1 MTREF
6 LGNFKVG
13 ENGLS
18 KEIIDAIM
26 AENGRDINAEKAK
39 YADYESVKSQLATA
53 QEGLKKFGEL
63 KPEDAAG
70 YKAQV
75 EKLTADLKAEQDKH
89 AAELDEINFQNIVK
103 DALTK
108 AKARNVNAV
117 LGALGQEKVA
127 ALKASK
133 DRTKDIES
141 AVKEAQKE
149 YAYLFETSSTTP
161 PPYAA
166 GTGTGAS
173 GTNPTFADSLRSAMG
188 IKAKA

>member
-13 ENGLS
+13 EASLP
-18 KEIIDAIM
+18 KEAIDAIM

-39 YADYESVKSQLATA
+39 YADYESVKNQLNTA
-53 QEGLKKFGEL
+53 QEGLKKFEGI

-70 YKAQV
+70 YKSQL
-75 EKLTADLKAEQDKH
+75 EKLQADLKAEQDKH

-103 DALTK
+103 DALQR

-117 LGALGQEKVA
+117 LGALGAEKVKE
-127 ALKASK
+127 LKDSK
-133 DRTKDIES
+133 DRSKDIDA

-149 YAYLFETSSTTP
+149 YSYLFDTASTTP

-188 IKAKA
+188 IKKRA